1 MLARPETEP
10 LGRRLVD
17 QLNGLL
23 DLPVGVACAI
33 LFEFQGRARADCE
46 LSLLEFL
53 AGRVA
58 RWKLGP
64 GRGIDRMDVV
74 RSWSFVVA
82 DGLSLRVQCLKR
94 LACVDGPGAVSRG
107 CEIPGAEAAKVYR
120 HGTGSTKRRK
130 FSEPRDF

>member
-1 MLARPETEP
+1 MTLAKERRKQLTPHALYMEELRLALLARPETEP

-64 GRGIDRMDVV
+64 ERGIDRMDVV
-74 RSWSFVVA
+74 RS
-82 DGLSLRVQCLKR
+82 
-94 LACVDGPGAVSRG
+94 
-107 CEIPGAEAAKVYR
+107 
-120 HGTGSTKRRK
+120 
-130 FSEPRDF
+130 